1 MGRGLSFLEERVL
14 VGWLTPS
21 PRARESGVAMCRSEI
36 GWASPPSVS
45 RCLYRLE
52 KRGLIEFYFA
62 QRCLPGKGILGIAL
76 TATGRSVANT
86 LLVNKVPAGDFINR

>member
-1 MGRGLSFLEERVL
+1 MGRGLSFLEERIL
-14 VGWLTPS
+14 VGCLTPS

-45 RCLYRLE
+45 RCLCRLE

-62 QRCLPGKGILGIAL
+62 QLCRRGHGMVGIAL

-86 LLVNKVPAGDFINR
+86 LLVNKVSAGDFVNR